1 MFRKG
6 MTERDAI
13 TISAV
18 LGFVVLL
25 LILLI
30 CRPFTWGDANQW
42 PQSVNKGDIVA
53 SQSAVTVSGGAVS
66 GGSIFGTASGAAVS
80 GSAFSVDGNY
90 LIDATGDTLE
100 TRVLPPEGYERTSE
114 TEESLSSFLRTYE
127 MKKDGAK
134 VKLHDGND
142 KVNQEAHVAVF
153 KLPIEE
159 GDLQQCADSVMRVYA
174 EYFWKNSQFDKISFS
189 FVDGF
194 QADYIRWREGYRIQ
208 LGSTQSSWVDGGTY
222 DDSYANFQKYMRM
235 VFAYSSTI
243 SLKNESKKIK
253 VSEMQTGDIFLES
266 GSPGHVVMIVDVC
279 ENEYGQKAYLL
290 AQGFMPAQEFHV
302 LKNPAHEGNPWYYEE
317 EIVFPLQTPEFTFN
331 KKNTLRRL
339 QYMY

>member
-1 MFRKG
+1 MFHKG

-25 LILLI
+25 LIILI
-30 CRPFTWGDANQW
+30 CKPFTWGDANQW
-42 PQSVNKGDIVA
+42 PQSVSSGNESA
-53 SQSAVTVSGGAVS
+53 SQGAVTATGGAVS
-66 GGSIFGTASGAAVS
+66 GSTIVMTASGGAVS
-80 GSAFSVDGNY
+80 GSAFSVDGTY
-90 LIDATGDTLE
+90 LIDGAGNTLE
-100 TRVLPPEGYERTSE
+100 TRVLPPEGYERGQES
-114 TEESLSSFLRTYE
+114 EESLTSFLRTYE

-134 VKLHDGND
+134 VKLHDGTD
-142 KVNQEAHVAVF
+142 KSNQDAHVAIF

-159 GDLQQCADSVMRVYA
+159 GDLQQCADSIMRVYA
-174 EYFWKNSQFDKISFS
+174 EYFWKNGQFDKISFS

-194 QADYIRWREGYRIQ
+194 RADYIRWREGYRIQ
-208 LGSTQSSWVDGGTY
+208 LGTTQSSWVDGGTY

-243 SLKNESKKIK
+243 SMKRESKKVK
-253 VSEMQTGDIFLES
+253 VNEMQVGDIFLES
-266 GSPGHVVMIVDVC
+266 GSPGHVVMVVDVC
-279 ENEYGQKAYLL
+279 ENEYGQRAYLL
-290 AQGFMPAQEFHV
+290 AQGYMPAQEFHV

-317 EIVFPLQTPEFTFN
+317 ELVFPLQTPEFTFK

-339 QYMY
+339 EYLG